1 MPELIVLVGVPGSG
15 KSTFYESKFIK
26 THERISL
33 DLISGRKRE
42 DKLLDKY
49 TNEKLNIVID
59 NTNPSAIDR
68 MKYIRIGKHNN
79 YKVICYFLDST
90 PEESKK
96 RNSTR
101 SGKKRV
107 PDIAIDVI
115 QSRLEKPSYEEGID
129 EIWNVK
135 ISNNKFIINRK

>member
-1 MPELIVLVGVPGSG
+1 M
-15 KSTFYESKFIK
+15 
-26 THERISL
+26 
-33 DLISGRKRE
+33 
-42 DKLLDKY
+42 LDKY

-129 EIWNVK
+129 EI
-135 ISNNKFIINRK
+135 

>member
-1 MPELIVLVGVPGSG
+1 MYWN
-15 KSTFYESKFIK
+15 K
-26 THERISL
+26 
-33 DLISGRKRE
+33 
-42 DKLLDKY
+42 
-49 TNEKLNIVID
+49 N
-59 NTNPSAIDR
+59 
-68 MKYIRIGKHNN
+68 KYIRIGKHNN

-135 ISNNKFIINRK
+135 ISNNTYLIIIIIMNV